1 MVKAPNQFI
10 SSISFSYTASCTVAL
25 WIGMFCSYSK
35 VWVCFAYSGLGILG
49 HSAHC
54 TLQLVMQIQWSLA

>member
-35 VWVCFAYSGLGILG
+35 VRVCFAYSGLGVLG

-54 TLQLVMQIQWSLA
+54 TL